1 MKIWFALM
9 VIGGVLLGA
18 TVSAQK
24 GQPVI
29 RHVVVFKY
37 KATATAA
44 QIAEVT
50 AGFRAMKDK
59 IPGILS
65 FEQGKNISPEKLD
78 QGFNHVYLVTFSSV
92 AARDAFLPHPD
103 HKKFGDLL
111 ARLGIVESVFVVDF
125 TPQQ

>member
-18 TVSAQK
+18 TVSAQQ

-37 KATATAA
+37 KATTTDA

-50 AGFRAMKDK
+50 AGFRAMTKK
-59 IPGILS
+59 IPGILA
-65 FEQGKNISPEKLD
+65 FEQGKNHSPEKLD
-78 QGFNHVYLVTFSSV
+78 QGFTHVYLITFNSV
-92 AARDAFLPHPD
+92 AARDAFLPHPE
-103 HKKFGDLL
+103 HKKFSDELG
-111 ARLGIVESVFVVDF
+111 RLGVVEGVFVVDY
-125 TPQQ
+125 TAQQ